1 MAPPTIRIALLLC
14 CLAVPAAAQIPDR
27 IEADRPG
34 LADGSSV
41 IGKRTVQL
49 ETGIQTESHRDAR
62 ISFVPTLLRIGLA
75 NRFEAR
81 VEGNTIT
88 TVSTGTVRESGLA
101 PTSLGFKFAVQA
113 GDESKPG
120 VGVIGRVFPA
130 SGTNGFESSH
140 VAGDVRLA
148 IDWDFTEHLSLNPN
162 AGFSWSDGPDRS
174 FGTGIVAV
182 TLAYSRRPE
191 VTWFVDTS
199 VQQHEVAGGIA
210 SMIVDG
216 GIAYVPGKNWQLDI
230 SAGTKAR
237 GDTPAR
243 AFLSAGFAVR
253 TH

>member
-1 MAPPTIRIALLLC
+1 MLLC
-14 CLAVPAAAQIPDR
+14 CLAVPADAQVSDR

-34 LADGSSV
+34 LADASSV

-62 ISFVPTLLRIGLA
+62 VSFVPTLLRIGVA
-75 NRFEAR
+75 DRFEAR
-81 VEGNTIT
+81 VEGNTFT
-88 TVSTGTVRESGLA
+88 TVSTGAVRESGLA
-101 PTSLGFKFAVQA
+101 PTSLGLKFAVQA

-120 VGVIGRVFPA
+120 VGVIGRVVPE
-130 SGTNGFESSH
+130 SGTNGFESAH

-148 IDWDFTEHLSLNPN
+148 IDWDLAEHLSLNPN
-162 AGFSWSDGPDRS
+162 AGVAWSDGPDRV
-174 FGTGIVAV
+174 FATGLFAV

-210 SMIVDG
+210 SIIIDG
-216 GIAYVPGKNWQLDI
+216 GIAYVPGRNWQLDI

-243 AFLSAGFAVR
+243 AFLSAGFAFR